1 MPQYMQV
8 VKKLKS
14 NRKLGAI
21 ELSVF
26 FLTHGLW
33 VPVLKEKK
41 LCDNERRPLDFDQ
54 FYGFES
60 LANFPNFGS
69 NFTEFAIIN

>member
-26 FLTHGLW
+26 FLTKVLW
-33 VPVLKEKK
+33 VPILKENN
-41 LCDNERRPLDFDQ
+41 LCDNERRPLDFD
-54 FYGFES
+54 
-60 LANFPNFGS
+60 
-69 NFTEFAIIN
+69 